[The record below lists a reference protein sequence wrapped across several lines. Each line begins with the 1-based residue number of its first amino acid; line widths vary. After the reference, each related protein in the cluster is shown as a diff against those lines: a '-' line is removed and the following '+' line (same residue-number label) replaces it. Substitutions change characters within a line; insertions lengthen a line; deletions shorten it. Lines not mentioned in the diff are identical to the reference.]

1 MKDVIL
7 DVFRAFYHL
16 NKNFSKAKKKLNKK
30 SSDPDIHDVIIM
42 EVGTFLKLR
51 GKDWF
56 WSQTLNGTDR
66 IQSTYSINQNLEL
79 FNSPDCKFTRNYSE
93 LGARPFCQHAEI
105 CFL

>member
-42 EVGTFLKLR
+42 EVQTFLKLR
-51 GKDWF
+51 GKD
-56 WSQTLNGTDR
+56 LK
-66 IQSTYSINQNLEL
+66 
-79 FNSPDCKFTRNYSE
+79 P
-93 LGARPFCQHAEI
+93 
-105 CFL
+105 